1 MNANGG
7 TLIIGVDSKGNI
19 LGLESDFAVVRDS
32 KKPNISDE
40 DAFGLRCSG
49 VMEKFLGL
57 NALAYQHLYWHSKEG
72 KKIAAIRVDPS
83 DGPFWLRGSSEK
95 EFYVRYGNK
104 SELLDSEETAKHI
117 KQRWPDWNP

>member
-1 MNANGG
+1 MSNTQVAKTIAAFMNANGG

-49 VMEKFLGL
+49 VMEKFL
-57 NALAYQHLYWHSKEG
+57 
-72 KKIAAIRVDPS
+72 D
-83 DGPFWLRGSSEK
+83 
-95 EFYVRYGNK
+95 
-104 SELLDSEETAKHI
+104 
-117 KQRWPDWNP
+117 